1 MFSLMVSGT
10 PSSGESGRPARQRD
24 SEALR
29 LLERRVAMHAVHGVD
44 ARLPRVDSLEQRAR
58 DLERRELAARVGRGE
73 LRGAALV
80 NGGHCNS
87 IYTRRRMLRT
97 VVLVLLVLCA
107 AQLRAADIRLWHSM
121 NGTRGAEF
129 DKLVARFNASQAQFR
144 VVATYKGSFDEAAVE
159 AVTARGTRNF
169 ARRAPHIVQASELG
183 GAFLIEQKGVARPL
197 WQVINL
203 KSEASFGEELVDAE
217 GRLLALPLGRAT
229 PVLYYNRDVFRIALL
244 DPAKPPVTWYDMVP
258 ALAALVAA
266 GSDCALTMAW
276 PASTLLENMAAWHN
290 QAFATDRLMFN
301 NRLAVR
307 WVSTLA
313 SWQKS
318 GYFSYA
324 SRRGEAEARFAA
336 GECALLAASSASYD
350 ELRSRAGFDLGIAQL
365 PYYDDFD
372 SAPLNTLPSGAALWV
387 MAGRPAA
394 DYAGVARFLAFF
406 ARPEVQAEWHQRTGL
421 VPLSAAAYELTRKAG
436 FYKKNPGHEV
446 AVRQLL
452 VRGTP
457 NWKSLRL
464 REHPH
469 LHSIIDEE
477 LESAWQG
484 KKSPLDALNA
494 AVVRG
499 NAFLDSSGK

>member
-1 MFSLMVSGT
+1 
-10 PSSGESGRPARQRD
+10 
-24 SEALR
+24 
-29 LLERRVAMHAVHGVD
+29 
-44 ARLPRVDSLEQRAR
+44 
-58 DLERRELAARVGRGE
+58 
-73 LRGAALV
+73 
-80 NGGHCNS
+80 
-87 IYTRRRMLRT
+87 MLRT
-97 VVLVLLVLCA
+97 VVLALLLLCTA
-107 AQLRAADIRLWHSM
+107 SARAAEIRVWHSM
-121 NGTRGAEF
+121 NGARGAEF
-129 DKLVARFNASQAQFR
+129 DRLVARFNAAQSRFR
-144 VVATYKGSFDEAAVE
+144 VVATYKGSFDEAVVE
-159 AVTARGTRNF
+159 AVTARGSKKF
-169 ARRAPHIVQASELG
+169 DLRAPHIVQASELG
-183 GAFLIEQKGVARPL
+183 GAFLLEQKDVARPL
-197 WQVINL
+197 WQVVGL

-229 PVLYYNRDVFRIALL
+229 PVLYYNRDVFRVAML

-313 SWQKS
+313 TWQKS

-324 SRRGEAEARFAA
+324 SRRGEAEARFVA
-336 GECALLAASSASYD
+336 GECALLAASSGSYD
-350 ELRSRAGFDLGIAQL
+350 ELRRRAGFDLGIAQF

-394 DYAGVARFLAFF
+394 DYAGVARFLEFF
-406 ARPEVQAEWHQRTGL
+406 ARPAVQAEWHQKTGL

-436 FYKKNPGHEV
+436 FYNKHPEHEI

-464 REHPH
+464 REHPR
-469 LHSIIDEE
+469 LGSIIDEE
-477 LESAWQG
+477 LESTWQG
-484 KKSPLDALNA
+484 QKSPLDALNA
-494 AVVRG
+494 AVMRG
-499 NAFLDSSGK
+499 NAFLDSSIK